1 MAFIRS
7 LQGQHQNGREKL
19 RIRGNV
25 DRAVYADIL
34 KKEVIE
40 CDKVASREL
49 VGNWLGNVSM
59 KGELLHVEFTDLP
72 AK

>member
-34 KKEVIE
+34 KKEVLE
-40 CDKVASREL
+40 CDKVASREP
-49 VGNWLGNVSM
+49 VGNQ
-59 KGELLHVEFTDLP
+59 
-72 AK
+72 